1 MRISLAPYPH
11 PHTQL
16 RYTVR
21 LKYICPIYGEL
32 ITDYIFMSEEE
43 HDDEKSYRRIM
54 EDKMRE
60 LNTIVYDGDEV
71 KEWES
76 VEEIRNSLYE
86 SEILSEAVIS
96 LLQAE
101 GVPLTSNGRVQAERR
116 CTDEAILRG
125 YFMARLDDVVR

>member
-1 MRISLAPYPH
+1 MPLSLDNDPH
-11 PHTQL
+11 PQL

-21 LKYICPIYGEL
+21 LQYICPIYGEL
-32 ITDYIFMSEEE
+32 ITVYLFVSDEEYF
-43 HDDEKSYRRIM
+43 DEISYQRIL
-54 EDKMRE
+54 EGKMRE
-60 LNTIVYDGDEV
+60 INESLYVGDEV

-76 VEEIRNSLYE
+76 VEEIRNSFYE